1 MADLKRPVEEVSAA
15 EAEQLFASAARA
27 LGGTGGRSAGFRR
40 VSIPVPEPIRPEPE
54 RAEESTIVLDPVPA
68 VSEEADRFG
77 FGSTTVIPSA
87 VVFDRYEDEGYGEEE
102 EFEPTN
108 ADIEEEVAFSALEE
122 ALRRHADVYGDP
134 RQNRRDRYHDYGFGM
149 GITFDGPA
157 GYEDDEDY
165 E

>member
-1 MADLKRPVEEVSAA
+1 M
-15 EAEQLFASAARA
+15 
-27 LGGTGGRSAGFRR
+27 GGTGGRSAGFRR
-40 VSIPVPEPIRPEPE
+40 VSIPVPKPV
-54 RAEESTIVLDPVPA
+54 RAEESTVVLDPVPV

-87 VVFDRYEDEGYGEEE
+87 VVFDRYEDEAYGEEE

-108 ADIEEEVAFSALEE
+108 ADLEEEVAFSALED

-134 RQNRRDRYHDYGFGM
+134 RQNRRNRYHDYGFGM
-149 GITFDGPA
+149 GITFNGPS
-157 GYEDDEDY
+157 GYEDDED